1 MKKHLFPID
10 ALVVWCPTWAKN
22 LGQTLPTNLCIRVI
36 TLVKD
41 FDRLHYIFSKHYLP
55 ASSAIEDLDATL
67 LFFEDIFLEAGAGG
81 ASSTLTDLERG
92 WGSGCWG
99 CSEAAEDTES
109 SVLETLLEIQASL
122 FEDSSSE
129 SSSISRGPSPSS
141 EDELEPVDEVDS

>member
-1 MKKHLFPID
+1 M
-10 ALVVWCPTWAKN
+10 
-22 LGQTLPTNLCIRVI
+22 
-36 TLVKD
+36 
-41 FDRLHYIFSKHYLP
+41 
-55 ASSAIEDLDATL
+55 EDLDATL

-99 CSEAAEDTES
+99 CCSEAAEDTES
-109 SVLETLLEIQASL
+109 SSVLETLLETQASL